1 MTILLSVLIFV
12 HILGAAAIF
21 GGWLANFKTPTVSVW
36 QWYGAIVQLVTG
48 LTMVGVIEAGDGS
61 PNHMKIS
68 IKTVIAIVILVAA
81 FLARKKMKNGEEVP
95 TGIAHAVGGLALINI
110 AIAVLWS

>member
-1 MTILLSVLIFV
+1 GI
-12 HILGAAAIF
+12 
-21 GGWLANFKTPTVSVW
+21 
-36 QWYGAIVQLVTG
+36 
-48 LTMVGVIEAGDGS
+48 IEAGDGS
-61 PNHMKIS
+61 PNHMKIG

-81 FLARKKMKNGEEVP
+81 FLGRKKLKNGEEVP